1 MINDISIK
9 HQIALMMRF
18 RTSFSSLVKY
28 HHRSILFMVTRYEED
43 FKKSIVEMVKAGRRP
58 DELANEYGPSTD
70 SIRNWVKKYSSIE
83 VNGKAISADER
94 CTYN

>member
-1 MINDISIK
+1 
-9 HQIALMMRF
+9 
-18 RTSFSSLVKY
+18 
-28 HHRSILFMVTRYEED
+28 MVTRYEED

-70 SIRNWVKKYSSIE
+70 SIRNRVKKYSSIE

>member
-28 HHRSILFMVTRYEED
+28 HHMSIIFMVTRYEED
-43 FKKSIVEMVKAGRRP
+43 FKKSIVEMVKAG
-58 DELANEYGPSTD
+58 DGPM
-70 SIRNWVKKYSSIE
+70 N
-83 VNGKAISADER
+83 
-94 CTYN
+94 